1 MKRRNFLRLSA
12 PVVLSP
18 LVLDK
23 NTLRPFAS
31 GSLARLFNC
40 EDVNDRV
47 LVVVQMKGGNDG
59 LNCIVPTNQYDTYF
73 NFRPVIGIPLDQL
86 IPLDNTLSNDDHVSL
101 HPALVSFK
109 ELYEQG
115 SFTLVQAVGYAN
127 SNKSHFK
134 GTDLWLS
141 GGDSI
146 PAHFNYKSGWMGRY
160 LDASYPGL
168 AGEPT
173 VDFPDPLGIQ
183 LGNKQQSIGF
193 HTEHQ
198 HEAGINLS
206 GQDPSGF
213 YSLVSELGGVAPSVI
228 PASDYGHNI
237 EYIIDIEHSTGRYSN
252 RISEVFK
259 KGINMGTYPSHD
271 LANQLKT
278 VARMISGGAKTKIY
292 VVTIGSFDTHQNQA
306 EGTKPLEGTHA
317 KLLTQ
322 LSESILAFQNDLKA
336 MQLDDRVV
344 GVTFSEFGRR
354 PKENGSKGTDH
365 GTVAPMFLFGTP
377 VRSGILGTNVDL
389 SQVGT
394 GNDIVGMGRDY
405 RDVFTAL
412 LQDWLGASDRVLE
425 DTYFGDYV
433 TSKAPILE
441 DQYVVNSDCYIDTY
455 LSTSIFNRQVPLNL
469 YPNPARNVFS
479 IDINPGGQGIAYINL
494 TDTSGRLVKQWKKN
508 YTTGDNNFTLGISNV
523 DAGIYIVQI
532 TLSENKR
539 KYSGKLVVVD

>member
-12 PVVLSP
+12 PAVLSP

-23 NTLRPFAS
+23 NILRPFAT

-86 IPLDNTLSNDDHVSL
+86 IPLDNALSNDDHVSL

-441 DQYVVNSDCYIDTY
+441 DQYIVNSDCYIDTY

-479 IDINPGGQGIAYINL
+479 FNVNPGGQGIAYINL